1 MSLKH
6 LAPPPLASKIIEP
19 CSPTALPP
27 HQHASPR
34 HYVTTP
40 CDPHQLKPLDSDP
53 LINEFS
59 TLVEPKAPLRVS
71 SRRVD
76 RIDYKALND
85 GKGVIKKDI

>member
-6 LAPPPLASKIIEP
+6 LALPPLLSEIIEP
-19 CSPTALPP
+19 CPPTALPS
-27 HQHASPR
+27 HQHASPH

-53 LINEFS
+53 LINESS
-59 TLVEPKAPLRVS
+59 TLVELKAHLRVS